1 MYRSKN
7 AFGPKWNCR
16 IAVSGVMRR
25 LGPLTIVPFAVVTNR
40 DDGRTSTAEKSVE
53 MLPLQKMFAPAP

>member
-1 MYRSKN
+1 
-7 AFGPKWNCR
+7 
-16 IAVSGVMRR
+16 MRR

-40 DDGRTSTAEKSVE
+40 DDGRTSTADKSVE